1 MTNSPYLQVC
11 MLTITLGLNLGC
23 GDAKAMAK
31 RPPRSE
37 PAPIP
42 TKLEATDRYL
52 HGLELGTRNGERMI
66 EQIKRVTI
74 ETEGCQGQPSF
85 EKAVIAVTKA
95 IRPPKREAG
104 EDLDLARGYFK
115 GYSSV
120 FRKALHTMRLDCE
133 LPVKLRGTLPGTI
146 TGDLL
151 CGAGDVDVQLL
162 ELVEVEPIFTGWSGG
177 RNESKSECVK
187 VAVKITNDCK
197 IGNEEDREKT
207 ERILKDQI
215 EQGCA
220 D

>member
-1 MTNSPYLQVC
+1 MKKTPYVKLC
-11 MLTITLGLNLGC
+11 LLTITLGLNLGC

-31 RPPRSE
+31 RPPQPE
-37 PAPIP
+37 PAPVP
-42 TKLEATDRYL
+42 TKVEATDRYL
-52 HGLELGTRNGERMI
+52 QGLELGTRNAERMI

-74 ETEGCQGQPSF
+74 ETEGCQGQPSL

-120 FRKALHTMRLDCE
+120 FRAALHSTRRECD
-133 LPVKLRGTLPGTI
+133 LPIVVRGTLPGTV
-146 TGDLL
+146 TGALL
-151 CGAGDVDVQLL
+151 CGAGSVDVQLL
-162 ELVEVEPIFTGWSGG
+162 DLVEIEPIYTGWSGG
-177 RNESKSECVK
+177 KEESKSECLK
-187 VAVKITNDCK
+187 VAVQITNDCK

-207 ERILKDQI
+207 EKTLNDQI
-215 EQGCA
+215 NLGCR